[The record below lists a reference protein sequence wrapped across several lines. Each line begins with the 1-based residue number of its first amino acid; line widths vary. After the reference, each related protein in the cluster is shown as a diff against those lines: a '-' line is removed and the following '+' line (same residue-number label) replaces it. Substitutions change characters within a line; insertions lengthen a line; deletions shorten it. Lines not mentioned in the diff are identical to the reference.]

1 MCNLKFVGKCH
12 NNLYNSVYSNICKW
26 QESLQLLPMINN
38 EIVKLGINYEKHKGS
53 VIQENQLWEK
63 KFIKLWEKNI

>member
-1 MCNLKFVGKCH
+1 
-12 NNLYNSVYSNICKW
+12 
-26 QESLQLLPMINN
+26 MINN

-63 KFIKLWEKNI
+63 KFIKLWEKKYIISKMHTVETYKSLQNKFQKTITIFKNLL